1 MCKSLETLSSCISS
15 LSEYTVYSRYIF
27 VKRSKK
33 QGVSFLPHAAK
44 HLKTL
49 NDKKKKCLSLI
60 FCFYLILIV
69 VFPWDD
75 DTVYLRNRNA
85 LLPPPLCRYKSS
97 TVKHEEAIWER
108 LLLLFSFVSGL
119 SLQHSKPF
127 FFFFWVFSTKAARFD
142 VSVSVFTEFTR
153 WKTSNLKVTSKLLCC
168 FLFDNL
174 CAFSDCFSTFVNHS
188 VMVLL
193 AL

>member
-127 FFFFWVFSTKAARFD
+127 FFFGGFSVQKQLGLMFLLACSQSSHAEKLQILKSHQNFYAVSFLIIFVHFQT
-142 VSVSVFTEFTR
+142 VSVR
-153 WKTSNLKVTSKLLCC
+153 LLIILWW
-168 FLFDNL
+168 FY
-174 CAFSDCFSTFVNHS
+174 
-188 VMVLL
+188 
-193 AL
+193 